1 MSAID
6 FPNSPT
12 LNQQFTSGNTTWQ
25 WNGTT
30 WDVIRT
36 PVVGPTGPTGPAGL
50 DGVWTSTSNAPAN
63 PDPGDAWF
71 DPNTGGIFIY
81 YDGYWIEAGAAPIG
95 PTGPAGTSGA
105 QGAQGAQGSTGP
117 TGPTGATSTVTGP
130 TGPAG
135 ATGPTGPAGTGGGG
149 DLATTWWLGV

>member
-1 MSAID
+1 MMAAID

-12 LNQQFTSGNTTWQ
+12 TNQEFTSGNTTWKWDGAT
-25 WNGTT
+25 WN
-30 WDVIRT
+30 VIRT

-50 DGVWTSTSNAPAN
+50 DGVWSSTSLAPTN
-63 PDPGDAWF
+63 PQAGDAWF

-105 QGAQGAQGSTGP
+105 QGAAGPTGP
-117 TGPTGATSTVTGP
+117 TGPTGAASTVTGP

-135 ATGPTGPAGTGGGG
+135 ATGPTGPAGSGGGGG
-149 DLATTWWLGV
+149 DLATQWWLGV